1 MFNEEQE
8 LAPVNN
14 YFISDMG
21 IIYLL
26 TGRARFSFNSSYL
39 SISTLQMFLLNSSY
53 YYQKLTNTEA
63 AGHRCSRV
71 VQSWT

>member
-21 IIYLL
+21 NVYLL
-26 TGRARFSFNSSYL
+26 KGRARFSFISSYL
-39 SISTLQMFLLNSSY
+39 SIFTSQMFPLNSSY

-63 AGHRCSRV
+63 VGHRCSRV